1 MAITLSGCA
10 SKALDYKPKQIKR
23 DYNASWQHSF
33 NISELN
39 ALIAAALKNNEDLAS
54 SAFNLSTALHKAGL
68 KKSDLFPT
76 PSANF
81 NANSKR
87 EINRHDGSARAFNTA
102 FALSWELDIWG
113 RVYDAYISADFS
125 AIASSLNLQDIQ
137 ITIVN
142 SVISQYFRIL
152 YLNEKEQNLI
162 INLKNMQDLDEI
174 VQNKVALGRAEPL
187 ELAQSKENLLS
198 TQNALHSTRRELQSA
213 YETLANLTRSELM
226 PSGFISDISRPR
238 LDFGIKLIASED
250 LGFKNASKHNAS
262 SEDLGFKNAS
272 EHNAS
277 SANLGFNK
285 ANELKIAWSER
296 ILKRPDVNAALAMLN
311 AGFYDY
317 SAAQKDFLPSISLNG
332 SLSDN
337 DTKLSKSYSFNLLS
351 GALSVSL
358 PFLDYARLKQNLLIS
373 ENEFNILRLS
383 YEKALNNAI
392 NEAIKYA
399 SFYEIDSASLDA
411 QAKIVRER
419 EQIVEIYALKYEQGK
434 AELKDLLEAQNALL
448 SAKNTLANQKY
459 FLIDDEINF
468 YKASAY

>member
-1 MAITLSGCA
+1 MAFIFSGCA
-10 SKALDYKPKQIKR
+10 SKALDYKPKQIKQG
-23 DYNASWQHSF
+23 YNASWQHSF

-39 ALIAAALKNNEDLAS
+39 ALIAAALKNNEDLATA
-54 SAFNLSTALHKAGL
+54 AFNLSTALHKAGL
-68 KKSDLFPT
+68 KKADLFPT

-81 NANSKR
+81 NASTKR
-87 EINRHDGSARAFNTA
+87 EINHHDSSARAFNTA

-142 SVISQYFRIL
+142 SVISEYFRIL

-226 PSGFISDISRPR
+226 PSGFISDILRPR

-250 LGFKNASKHNAS
+250 LGFKKASEHNAS

-272 EHNAS
+272 E
-277 SANLGFNK
+277 
-285 ANELKIAWSER
+285 LKIAWSER
-296 ILKRPDVNAALAMLN
+296 ILRRPDVNAALAMLN

>member
-1 MAITLSGCA
+1 M
-10 SKALDYKPKQIKR
+10 
-23 DYNASWQHSF
+23 
-33 NISELN
+33 
-39 ALIAAALKNNEDLAS
+39 
-54 SAFNLSTALHKAGL
+54 
-68 KKSDLFPT
+68 
-76 PSANF
+76 
-81 NANSKR
+81 
-87 EINRHDGSARAFNTA
+87 
-102 FALSWELDIWG
+102 
-113 RVYDAYISADFS
+113 YDAYISADFS

-142 SVISQYFRIL
+142 SVISEYFRIL

-226 PSGFISDISRPR
+226 PSGFISDILRPR

-250 LGFKNASKHNAS
+250 LGFKKASEHNAS

-272 EHNAS
+272 E
-277 SANLGFNK
+277 
-285 ANELKIAWSER
+285 LKIAWSER
-296 ILKRPDVNAALAMLN
+296 ILRRPDVNAALAMLN

-317 SAAQKDFLPSISLNG
+317 SVARKDFLPSISLNG
-332 SLSDN
+332 SLSDS

>member
-142 SVISQYFRIL
+142 SVISQYFLIL

-162 INLKNMQDLDEI
+162 INLKNMQNLDEI

-238 LDFGIKLIASED
+238 LDFGIKLIASE
-250 LGFKNASKHNAS
+250 
-262 SEDLGFKNAS
+262 
-272 EHNAS
+272 HNAS

-337 DTKLSKSYSFNLLS
+337 DTKLSKSWSFNLLS

>member
-1 MAITLSGCA
+1 MAFIFSGCA
-10 SKALDYKPKQIKR
+10 SKALDYKPKQIKQG
-23 DYNASWQHSF
+23 YSASWQHSF

-39 ALIAAALKNNEDLAS
+39 ALIAAALKNNEDLATA
-54 SAFNLSTALHKAGL
+54 AFNLSTALHKAGL
-68 KKSDLFPT
+68 KKADLFPT

-81 NANSKR
+81 NASTKR
-87 EINRHDGSARAFNTA
+87 EINHHDSSARAFNTA

-142 SVISQYFRIL
+142 SVISEYFRIL

-226 PSGFISDISRPR
+226 PSGFISDILRPR

-250 LGFKNASKHNAS
+250 LGFKKASEHNAS
-262 SEDLGFKNAS
+262 SEDLGFKNS
-272 EHNAS
+272 
-277 SANLGFNK
+277 
-285 ANELKIAWSER
+285 NELKIAWSER
-296 ILKRPDVNAALAMLN
+296 ILRRPDVNAALAMLN

>member
-1 MAITLSGCA
+1 MAFIFSGCA
-10 SKALDYKPKQIKR
+10 SKALDYKPKQIKQG
-23 DYNASWQHSF
+23 YNASWQHSF

-39 ALIAAALKNNEDLAS
+39 ALIAAALKNNEDLATA
-54 SAFNLSTALHKAGL
+54 AFNLSTALHKAGL
-68 KKSDLFPT
+68 KKADLFPT

-81 NANSKR
+81 NASTKR
-87 EINRHDGSARAFNTA
+87 EINHHDSSARAFNTA

-142 SVISQYFRIL
+142 SVISEYFRIL

-226 PSGFISDISRPR
+226 PSGFISDILRPR

-250 LGFKNASKHNAS
+250 LGFKKASEHNAS
-262 SEDLGFKNAS
+262 SEDLGFKNS
-272 EHNAS
+272 
-277 SANLGFNK
+277 
-285 ANELKIAWSER
+285 NELKIAWSER
-296 ILKRPDVNAALAMLN
+296 ILRRPDVNAALAMLN

>member
-1 MAITLSGCA
+1 MAFIFSGCA
-10 SKALDYKPKQIKR
+10 SKALDYKPKQIKQG
-23 DYNASWQHSF
+23 YNASWQHSF

-39 ALIAAALKNNEDLAS
+39 ALIAAALKNNEDLATA
-54 SAFNLSTALHKAGL
+54 AFNLSTALHKAGL
-68 KKSDLFPT
+68 KKADLFPT

-87 EINRHDGSARAFNTA
+87 EINHHDSSARAFNTA

-142 SVISQYFRIL
+142 SVISEYFRIL

-226 PSGFISDISRPR
+226 PSGFISDILRPR

-250 LGFKNASKHNAS
+250 LGFKKASEHNAS

-272 EHNAS
+272 E
-277 SANLGFNK
+277 
-285 ANELKIAWSER
+285 LKIAWSER
-296 ILKRPDVNAALAMLN
+296 ILRRPDVNAALAMLN

-317 SAAQKDFLPSISLNG
+317 SVARKDFLPSISLNG
-332 SLSDN
+332 SLSDS

-358 PFLDYARLKQNLLIS
+358 PFLDYARLKQNLLIG

>member
-1 MAITLSGCA
+1 MAFIFSGCA
-10 SKALDYKPKQIKR
+10 SKALDYKPKQIKQG
-23 DYNASWQHSF
+23 YNASWQHSF

-39 ALIAAALKNNEDLAS
+39 ALIAAALKNNEDLATA
-54 SAFNLSTALHKAGL
+54 AFNLSTALHKAGL
-68 KKSDLFPT
+68 KKADLFPT

-81 NANSKR
+81 NASTKR
-87 EINRHDGSARAFNTA
+87 EINHHDSSARAFNTA

-142 SVISQYFRIL
+142 SVISEYFRIL

-226 PSGFISDISRPR
+226 PSGFISDILRPR

-250 LGFKNASKHNAS
+250 LGFKKASEHNAS

-272 EHNAS
+272 E
-277 SANLGFNK
+277 
-285 ANELKIAWSER
+285 LKIAWSER
-296 ILKRPDVNAALAMLN
+296 ILRRPDVNAALAMLN

-317 SAAQKDFLPSISLNG
+317 SAAQKDFLPSINLNG